1 MAISTKPGGK
11 YDTENGQYVS
21 DGSSGENLRDNDAN
35 SRNGEEKSIGKKLK
49 YNKAKQKYKYS
60 TNQYNDFG
68 WARGNEILNA
78 GQNAD
83 YKSKFA
89 QAINGYEA
97 FPKTSNGEFMIPVSE
112 IGSKNEGVNNTIVYA
127 KGTISKPIIT
137 RVVKIDVDNETEADL
152 ERRWLRDC
160 EGRGVQPTNKTIFK
174 FYYADDYK
182 C

>member
-60 TNQYNDFG
+60 INEYNDFG

-97 FPKTSNGEFMIPVSE
+97 FPKTSNGEFMIPVSD
-112 IGSKNEGVNNTIVYA
+112 IYGDSEGVNNTIVYC

-137 RVVKIDVDNETEADL
+137 RVVKINADNETDADV
-152 ERRWLRDC
+152 ERRYLYDC
-160 EGRGVQPTNKTIFK
+160 EWRGFQPKVEDVFQ
-174 FYYADDYK
+174 FYNATDFR